1 MNALLQKIDDLF
13 EIIKKPFYIFLLVL
27 LHVLYIGTYI
37 GIIRYNVKYVDYL
50 NIGVQLF
57 ICLFL
62 IIRFH
67 PFRKHDLKEFD
78 GDIIF
83 GSAIYLLINL
93 GLTEY
98 VLHYLNNAMD
108 FTKYHNVNVHL

>member
-1 MNALLQKIDDLF
+1 MNALFQKIDDLF
-13 EIIKKPFYIFLLVL
+13 EIIKKPFYIFLLAL
-27 LHVLYIGTYI
+27 LHVLYIGTYF
-37 GIIRYNVKYVDYL
+37 GIMRYNVKYIDYL

-67 PFRKHDLKEFD
+67 PFRNHHLKEFD
-78 GDIIF
+78 ANIIF
-83 GSAIYLLINL
+83 GSAMYLLINL

-98 VLHYLNNAMD
+98 VFHYLSNSMY
-108 FTKYHNVNVHL
+108 FTKHHNVNVYP